1 MIDTHAHIYLSE
13 FDEDRTTVID
23 RAKAAGVK
31 HIILPNVDSKTIDS
45 LLKLESSMPD
55 FFHAA
60 MGLHPTSVK
69 SDWQN
74 ELAVI
79 KKHIDNR
86 QFCAIGEIGIDLYW
100 DKSYLKEQLI
110 VFEKQLEWAIN
121 LNLPVIIH
129 VRNAFEETLACVK
142 KMNCKD
148 LRGVFHSFGG
158 SLEEAQA
165 IMELG
170 GFKLGINGVVTF
182 KNSDL
187 KNYLSN
193 IPLEMLVLETDAPY
207 LTPVPFRGKR
217 NEPMHLLHIVEKLA
231 DIYKVTNETIRKET
245 YENSLE
251 IFNSS

>member
-13 FDEDRTTVID
+13 FDEDRTAVID
-23 RAKAAGVK
+23 RAKAVGVK
-31 HIILPNVDSKTIDS
+31 HIILPNVDSQTIDS
-45 LLKLESSMPD
+45 LIKLETSIPN

-69 SDWQN
+69 SDWEN
-74 ELAVI
+74 ELDII
-79 KKHIDNR
+79 KTQIDNR
-86 QFCAIGEIGIDLYW
+86 SFCAIGEIGIDLYW
-100 DKSYLKEQLI
+100 DKTYLKEQLI

-129 VRNAFEETLACVK
+129 VREAFAETLASVK
-142 KMNCKD
+142 KMNCKA

-158 SLEEAQA
+158 SLAEAEA
-165 IMELG
+165 IIELG
-170 GFKLGINGVVTF
+170 GFKLGINGVITF
-182 KNSDL
+182 KNSSL
-187 KNYLSN
+187 KDYLAS

-217 NEPMHLLHIVEKLA
+217 NEPMHLLQIAEKLA
-231 DIYKVTNETIRKET
+231 DIYKETTKTIREKT

-251 IFNSS
+251 IFNSI